1 MDRDP
6 NELLQVLTDLSS
18 DGSQSSLS
26 TSASRVVI
34 VGDAL
39 HPMSPF
45 KGMGANQSLTDGPL
59 LASWLQR
66 GSVDAAIK
74 GFMRQTV
81 QRTGPIV
88 QASRQAAYDFHHNYN
103 DHSSHEEPTTTSN
116 DRTSTLDESQHQS
129 FAGVRPEC
137 VSTFLSI
144 LQQQCITANLGSKLD
159 DTISNLIDELNDE
172 VRVKEEAGDFN
183 PDTPNTEEGS
193 RRQSKHDLL
202 ALQYARDGNTQG
214 LRVLSLQKHLSSI
227 RCAKDV
233 DTGRTCLH
241 WAVLNGHVETCKW
254 LLSEV
259 LPPCTTIIN
268 SVDSNN
274 QTPFDVA
281 KSMNHTKIIQIFEC
295 MKRYE
300 ERNKNV

>member
-6 NELLQVLTDLSS
+6 NELVQVLSDLSLS
-18 DGSQSSLS
+18 DSKSTLS

-59 LASWLQR
+59 LASWLQK
-66 GSVDAAIK
+66 GSVDAAVK

-88 QASRQAAYDFHHNYN
+88 EASRQAAYDFHHNYN
-103 DHSSHEEPTTTSN
+103 GNNRHEELPN
-116 DRTSTLDESQHQS
+116 DRTTTIDESQHQS

-137 VSTFLSI
+137 VSAFLST
-144 LQQQCITANLGSKLD
+144 LQQRGITANLGPKLD
-159 DTISNLIDELNDE
+159 YTISNLLDEINDDI
-172 VRVKEEAGDFN
+172 RVKEEEEGDDFN
-183 PDTPNTEEGS
+183 TDTPNTEAS
-193 RRQSKHDLL
+193 RTQTKHDLL
-202 ALQYARDGNTQG
+202 ALQYARDGDTQG
-214 LRVLSLQKHLSSI
+214 LRRLSLQKHLSSI
-227 RCAKDV
+227 RYAKDLES
-233 DTGRTCLH
+233 GRTCLH
-241 WAVLNGHVETCKW
+241 WAVLHGHVETCKW

-259 LPPCTTIIN
+259 LPPCAGKAIN
-268 SVDSNN
+268 CADCKN
-274 QTPFDVA
+274 QTPYEIA
-281 KSMNHTKIIQIFEC
+281 KSMNHTKIVQIFEC
-295 MKRYE
+295 MKRFE